1 MELKEETNI
10 VTLLAVKKAYN
21 YFVPSLSNAKEMQ
34 FSKNEVE
41 SESESEPESG
51 SGKKQEETVMKES
64 RRVNSD
70 IKKKTYEKKRLSFVR
85 FLKLDKVEPHCDC
98 DKDNQ
103 GRCMRMQNWLEISK
117 SNELGL
123 TTIYRELINI
133 IEYIVR
139 MEGND
144 IIEIDL
150 TADGVINRIFSN
162 RVMNSIYMDVCR
174 TYPSISYF
182 KYEGKSYLSKIL
194 LIYSLMDIDVGYV
207 QGMNFLVGC
216 ILWHS
221 SSEEHAFELLVSLM
235 FNYGMR
241 EMFVSGLPGLRVK
254 CRILDQLMEK
264 ELHIIWDHIIRQGG
278 TIDMLA
284 TDWFLTLFSYSIPLN
299 IIGKFWDDFFQQG
312 WVPLYKLIL
321 YRLQRIESNILCSND
336 IADIMNAIKYSTPAT
351 KNGIFGN
358 TFLNLRDELGKSN
371 MIRFFNNLNSLFS
384 NNTSTGSGGNKVH
397 DFEFSDSDIV
407 HEYGDH
413 NVVNHSNLTNDPN
426 IISLPHV
433 WSELITESQFEI
445 DLDVDYVQE
454 MELKYSSNSSDDC
467 IEFYKDNTHRDRN
480 NIHTNSADLN
490 MQSFE
495 YFLDNDEIKEKEEQD
510 EEQPAFNTEIADF
523 QDDDLKCSDSPNSCK
538 NGLNPEQN
546 QPTQNLEADFAQ
558 ETDVNHRTIGRY
570 KEYYK
575 GIMTSIFEQSD
586 YSSRLESSTDITSAT
601 NTCTSFCSNKGNS
614 DCEATKKQSTN
625 RSMHE
630 IRDKL
635 ESSLEKLLSITE
647 VLLIKSINKEHLKEL
662 SIKCKEIQKNKF
674 GPWSYQH

>member
-21 YFVPSLSNAKEMQ
+21 YFVPSLNNVEEMQ
-34 FSKNEVE
+34 PSKNEVE
-41 SESESEPESG
+41 SDSESESGFE
-51 SGKKQEETVMKES
+51 KKQEETNTKEPGCL
-64 RRVNSD
+64 NSD
-70 IKKKTYEKKRLSFVR
+70 LRKKTNDRKRLSFVR
-85 FLKLDKVEPHCDC
+85 FLKLDKVGPHCDC

-103 GRCMRMQNWLEISK
+103 GRCVRMQNWLEVSK

-133 IEYIVR
+133 VEYIVR
-139 MEGND
+139 MEGSD

-150 TADGVINRIFSN
+150 TENGVINKIFSN

-182 KYEGKSYLSKIL
+182 KFEGKSYLSKIL

-221 SSEEHAFELLVSLM
+221 SSEEQAFELLVSLM

-254 CRILDQLMEK
+254 CLILNQLMEK

-321 YRLQRIESNILCSND
+321 YRLQRIESNILYSND
-336 IADIMNAIKYSTPAT
+336 IADIMNAIKYSTPTT

-358 TFLNLRDELGKSN
+358 VFLNIKDELGKSN
-371 MIRFFNNLNSLFS
+371 VIRFFNNFNTLFS
-384 NNTSTGSGGNKVH
+384 NNTNNNNINHKSN
-397 DFEFSDSDIV
+397 DFGFPDSDLINDS
-407 HEYGDH
+407 GDY
-413 NVVNHSNLTNDPN
+413 NVVNHGNLTNDPN

-445 DLDVDYVQE
+445 DLDVDYIQE
-454 MELKYSSNSSDDC
+454 MELKYSSNPSYDC
-467 IEFYKDNTHRDRN
+467 IEFFKDDNHKIRDS
-480 NIHTNSADLN
+480 IPINSTDLN

-495 YFLDNDEIKEKEEQD
+495 YFLDNDEVKEKEEQD
-510 EEQPAFNTEIADF
+510 EEKPALNSTIADS
-523 QDDDLKCSDSPNSCK
+523 QYDDLKCIDPSNSCE
-538 NGLNPEQN
+538 NRLIPEQN
-546 QPTQNLEADFAQ
+546 QPSQSLEAGFTKK
-558 ETDVNHRTIGRY
+558 TDVNNQIITRY
-570 KEYYK
+570 KEYYD

-586 YSSRLESSTDITSAT
+586 HSSIPESSVDITST
-601 NTCTSFCSNKGNS
+601 NNTYNSSSCNKNNKEVGI
-614 DCEATKKQSTN
+614 TKRQTPSKSIY
-625 RSMHE
+625 E
-630 IRDKL
+630 IKDKL
-635 ESSLEKLLSITE
+635 KSSLERLLNITE
-647 VLLIKSINKEHLKEL
+647 TLLIKSINKDHLKEL

-674 GPWSYQH
+674 GPWSYQQ